1 LPPVNR
7 SRLLIHPPGSWTIRP
22 EAAGAIPNLC
32 FAADYVRTYTDIASM
47 ESACE
52 AGRRAANAILDR
64 VDSTATRVQIW
75 PLTEPSQYDVWKQ
88 LDADLYRDGRPHIFQ
103 TLGIHRAFEAADL
116 LRRFSAVTGLDQL
129 QGLLNQ
135 IKLTDVVGGL
145 LSRFGFGR

>member
-1 LPPVNR
+1 
-7 SRLLIHPPGSWTIRP
+7 
-22 EAAGAIPNLC
+22 
-32 FAADYVRTYTDIASM
+32 M

-52 AGRRAANAILDR
+52 AGRRAANAILHR

-88 LDADLYRDGRPHIFQ
+88 LDADLYRVGRPHIFQ